1 MPVGSEVSSRLEEAC
16 GSMGLVFK
24 RLSLKKF
31 PGSVHWHITKPGEKG
46 TLEATWWEGKF
57 WFSVHENRRSEWVDG
72 VVATLSLRLIP

>member
-1 MPVGSEVSSRLEEAC
+1 
-16 GSMGLVFK
+16 MGLVFK

-57 WFSVHENRRSEWVDG
+57 WFSVHENRMGQWQHEGLD
-72 VVATLSLRLIP
+72 TLQDRLRNSRGGSGGK